1 MNPLVTNFFATFEKS
16 LSESDV
22 SAVATLYADVFLFGG
37 PRGVQTVNKT
47 DFLKLLPK
55 RKDYFASMGLGKSTV
70 ASIDEIP
77 LDAKY
82 ILARVVWK
90 MTLKISAEVSKQ
102 FETKATYILEIKNDT
117 PVIVMQLDHQDLAEK
132 VNDLR
137 ASQTR

>member
-1 MNPLVTNFFATFEKS
+1 MTPLVSNFFATFERS

-22 SAVATLYADVFLFGG
+22 STVASLYADVFLFGG

-82 ILARVVWK
+82 ILARVVWQ
-90 MTLKISAEVSKQ
+90 MTLKIASEVSKQ
-102 FETKATYILEIKNDT
+102 FETKATYIVEIKNGT

-132 VNDLR
+132 VKEIR
-137 ASQTR
+137 GS